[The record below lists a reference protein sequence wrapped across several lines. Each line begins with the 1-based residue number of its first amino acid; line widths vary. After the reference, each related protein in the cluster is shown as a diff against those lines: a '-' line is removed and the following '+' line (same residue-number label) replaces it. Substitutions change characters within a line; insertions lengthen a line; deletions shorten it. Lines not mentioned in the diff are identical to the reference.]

1 MIHEVWVEMVAYAA
15 AHCPWKEHT
24 KELRRGGEL
33 LTHVSL
39 LMLHLG
45 LSAQYEEN
53 ESEYY
58 LELRGEEEEEE
69 YVEGI
74 AAMSGSSPDEEL
86 KKLEKIVADTK
97 RKLERVKQEH
107 EHQQRKLERE
117 ERKLER
123 EERKLQR
130 QLERKNQELEQL
142 RSSLT
147 VSAPQQGID
156 SLPRSLPAQTDGQG
170 TGQPPSNNEISLSM
184 E

>member
-1 MIHEVWVEMVAYAA
+1 LIDQIFVNYSCRVNNFAIL
-15 AHCPWKEHT
+15 K
-24 KELRRGGEL
+24 
-33 LTHVSL
+33 
-39 LMLHLG
+39 
-45 LSAQYEEN
+45 
-53 ESEYY
+53 
-58 LELRGEEEEEE
+58 
-69 YVEGI
+69 
-74 AAMSGSSPDEEL
+74 EL

>member
-1 MIHEVWVEMVAYAA
+1 
-15 AHCPWKEHT
+15 
-24 KELRRGGEL
+24 
-33 LTHVSL
+33 
-39 LMLHLG
+39 
-45 LSAQYEEN
+45 
-53 ESEYY
+53 
-58 LELRGEEEEEE
+58 
-69 YVEGI
+69 
-74 AAMSGSSPDEEL
+74 
-86 KKLEKIVADTK
+86 VADTK

-107 EHQQRKLERE
+107 EHQQ
-117 ERKLER
+117 RKLER